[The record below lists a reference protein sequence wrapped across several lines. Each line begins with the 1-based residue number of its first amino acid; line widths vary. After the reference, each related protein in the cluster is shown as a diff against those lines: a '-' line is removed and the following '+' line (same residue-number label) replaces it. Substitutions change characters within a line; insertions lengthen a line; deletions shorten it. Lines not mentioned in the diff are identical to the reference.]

1 MQVFIPIT
9 KVGLWI
15 NIQVLHV
22 LKYNMTIEID
32 DLYRNVKCNMCNKL
46 IERKTKY
53 YYEKPH
59 IVLISIDVCLDCS
72 YRVSLK

>member
-1 MQVFIPIT
+1 MRVFILIT

-53 YYEKPH
+53 YYEKSH
-59 IVLISIDVCLDCS
+59 IVLISLDVCIDCS